1 MAGEAPCRRNDV
13 SYRLNIL
20 KKKELSA
27 EKGGGFLLFLYLCK
41 KYFNEICNDM
51 KKTLFTIITVAGMM
65 LAMPANTMAANSAVE
80 LIDLDVQDITLTYGN
95 GVMHITGANN
105 QVVTIYNLAGIAVKS
120 FRVDGVDKRIS
131 LPLSDGVYIIKVGP
145 SFTRKITVRR

>member
-1 MAGEAPCRRNDV
+1 
-13 SYRLNIL
+13 
-20 KKKELSA
+20 
-27 EKGGGFLLFLYLCK
+27 
-41 KYFNEICNDM
+41 M

-65 LAMPANTMAANSAVE
+65 LAMPATTMAANSAVE
-80 LIDLDVQDITLTYGN
+80 LIDMDVQDITLTYSN
-95 GVMHITGANN
+95 GLMHITGAGN

-131 LPLSDGVYIIKVGP
+131 LALPDGVYIIKVGS

>member
-1 MAGEAPCRRNDV
+1 MKEQLEAIRAAAKKALSDCADSKGCRDKAMLELLYATGIRV
-13 SYRLNIL
+13 S
-20 KKKELSA
+20 
-27 EKGGGFLLFLYLCK
+27 
-41 KYFNEICNDM
+41 
-51 KKTLFTIITVAGMM
+51 
-65 LAMPANTMAANSAVE
+65 E

-131 LPLSDGVYIIKVGP
+131 LPLPDGVYIIKVGP

>member
-1 MAGEAPCRRNDV
+1 
-13 SYRLNIL
+13 
-20 KKKELSA
+20 
-27 EKGGGFLLFLYLCK
+27 
-41 KYFNEICNDM
+41 M
-51 KKTLFTIITVAGMM
+51 KKTLFAIITVAGMM

-131 LPLSDGVYIIKVGP
+131 LPLPDGVYIIKVGP